1 MNLKP
6 LGDRVIVKAV
16 EQEEV
21 TASGIVGMATLK
33 RSTHW
38 CPACGSVL
46 RCVDCAGRPTAQE
59 MRARLRARR
68 AA

>member
-1 MNLKP
+1 MML
-6 LGDRVIVKAV
+6 A
-16 EQEEV
+16 V
-21 TASGIVGMATLK
+21 TAAVALVLGFIVGMATLK

-59 MRARLRARR
+59 MRARLRVRR